1 MLDKRE
7 RIYQE
12 IKQEITGSAPATRL
26 PSIRKLMAR
35 FETSQRTIESVAER
49 LISEQLLDRRPGEGY
64 FVRNVSRDRK
74 YCFRLFYPKWPSEFF
89 MTFEQT
95 LFRLSEENGTFEISS
110 YALESTEAF
119 ATNLPQSGYDAL
131 ILALPSGPIGLDF
144 VRQAAALPMPI
155 VLFDNEVGNIG
166 FSSVGHDFYAGGS
179 RAAAHLIANGHRKL
193 AVLVTEPHNA
203 GVDMRIEG
211 FREFARL
218 SGAEATVI
226 ETGVKSWQPQWR
238 RVVYD
243 ALAGYIEEHGLDF
256 TGLFLASS
264 PSALEVYKVF
274 FDRGIAIPED
284 VSIIG
289 HDLLSTNDFMHPP
302 LTAVGGNIV
311 AMAETI
317 VKKLLAMMAG
327 ESENFQVRLKAELE
341 ERGSVRNLN
350 ATRPARSREV
360 FAKVSKTE
368 NTKSVVA
375 SCRRGGDEK
384 KYTIGV

>member
-7 RIYQE
+7 KIYQE
-12 IKQEITGSAPATRL
+12 LKREITGSAPATRL

-35 FETSQRTIESVAER
+35 FETSQRTIESVTER
-49 LISEQLLDRRPGEGY
+49 LIAEQLLDRRPGEGY

-74 YCFRLFYPKWPSEFF
+74 YCFRLFYPKWPSELF

-211 FREFARL
+211 FREFAQL
-218 SGAEATVI
+218 SGAEVTVI
-226 ETGVKSWQPQWR
+226 ETGLRSWLPWR
-238 RVVYD
+238 GVVYE

-256 TGLFLASS
+256 TGLFLVSS

-311 AMAETI
+311 AMAENI
-317 VKKLLAMMAG
+317 VENLLAVMAG
-327 ESENFQVRLKAELE
+327 ECEFFRVRQQPELV

-350 ATRPARSREV
+350 AVHPARSSEV

-368 NTKSVVA
+368 STKNIVA
-375 SCRRGGDEK
+375 SCRRGSDEK

>member
-49 LISEQLLDRRPGEGY
+49 LISEQLLYRRPGEGY
-64 FVRNVSRDRK
+64 FVRNVSPDRK
-74 YCFRLFYPKWPSEFF
+74 YHFRLFYPKWPSELF

-95 LFRLSEENGTFEISS
+95 LFRLADENGTFDISS

-119 ATNLPQSGYDAL
+119 VEDLPQGGYDAL
-131 ILALPSGPIGLDF
+131 VVALPSGPIGLDF
-144 VRQAAALPMPI
+144 VRKAASLPMPV
-155 VLFDNEVGNIG
+155 VLVDNEVGNIA
-166 FSSVGHDFYAGGS
+166 FSSVGQDFYAGGS

-193 AVLVTEPHNA
+193 AVLVTEPHNV
-203 GVDMRIEG
+203 GVDMRIDG
-211 FREFARL
+211 FREFAEL
-218 SGAEATVI
+218 SGAEVTVI
-226 ETGVKSWQPQWR
+226 ETGVSSWLPYWR

-243 ALAGYIEEHGLDF
+243 ALDGYVESHGLDF
-256 TGLFLASS
+256 TGLFLVSS

-274 FDRGIAIPED
+274 AERGIAIPED
-284 VSIIG
+284 VSIVG
-289 HDLLSTNDFMHPP
+289 HDQLATNEFMHPP
-302 LTAVGGNIV
+302 LTAVGLDIV
-311 AMAETI
+311 AMTETL
-317 VKKLLAMMAG
+317 VEKLLAMMAG
-327 ESENFQVRLKAELE
+327 ESEFFQVRLKPELL
-341 ERGSVRNLN
+341 ERESVRNLKLRN
-350 ATRPARSREV
+350 TARTPET
-360 FAKVSKTE
+360 FAAVSKKE
-368 NTKSVVA
+368 NMRNVVA